1 MGQRSKWLALSG
13 AGVILF
19 EQLAF
24 AQSQSLVHNFGNVL
38 IGVSALLASVSFVF
52 VMLKAARLIDLFI
65 SRMEQQD
72 QESER

>member
-1 MGQRSKWLALSG
+1 MGRLSKWFGFLGAWIILA
-13 AGVILF
+13 
-19 EQLAF
+19 EQVGF

-65 SRMEQQD
+65 NRMEHQD
-72 QESER
+72 QQEE